1 MMDRVLTLSLTVP
14 LVSDLFSDTLIALIR
29 SVICAPIGMT
39 TRPEVSST
47 SVPIVAVISSPTLFL
62 LERISASVVAVKLVP
77 AARAAEAEADGDGAG
92 AGVGAVAEAVGFG
105 AGVGAGFGAGLGA
118 GFAAGLAAGAGAGV
132 AGAGAGVM
140 AAVSAPGRSLSVA
153 VVSTGASCRSR
164 FRLSA
169 DATSRRS
176 PRPAR

>member
-1 MMDRVLTLSLTVP
+1 
-14 LVSDLFSDTLIALIR
+14 
-29 SVICAPIGMT
+29 
-39 TRPEVSST
+39 
-47 SVPIVAVISSPTLFL
+47 
-62 LERISASVVAVKLVP
+62 
-77 AARAAEAEADGDGAG
+77 
-92 AGVGAVAEAVGFG
+92 
-105 AGVGAGFGAGLGA
+105 VGAGFGAGLGA

-176 PRPAR
+176 PRPHAAAASNVSAASIVLDIVSSS

>member
-1 MMDRVLTLSLTVP
+1 
-14 LVSDLFSDTLIALIR
+14 
-29 SVICAPIGMT
+29 
-39 TRPEVSST
+39 
-47 SVPIVAVISSPTLFL
+47 

-92 AGVGAVAEAVGFG
+92 AGVGAGCAAEGAEAVGFG

-118 GFAAGLAAGAGAGV
+118 GFAAGLAAGVGAGV
-132 AGAGAGVM
+132 AGAGVM

-176 PRPAR
+176 PRPHAAAASNVSAASIVLDIVSSS